1 MGPVERSLPT
11 VLEMMEQQGTP
22 LREGHKVPLEMVY
35 RQNTIT
41 HDQYRA
47 ILSEWDNERRA
58 ERNREAIG
66 EMDLQAEML
75 AERMRKARVP
85 ERFVGCPVD
94 RRCDDVFARGG
105 WAYIHGHDAMAVNM
119 SACAMLK
126 SWLLRNDFG
135 TAAFARS
142 TDVLQRLRE
151 DGADEAMRRCAV
163 AGMLDIA
170 AIVKLA
176 HAAGMLVL
184 ADLGT
189 EVATDW
195 AVSRLGDLLSRRFG
209 AELPTIV
216 TTRLEATELAGHL
229 GSRGCVESAQGVME
243 LVRAQSVLVEA

>member
-163 AGMLDIA
+163 AGML
-170 AIVKLA
+170 
-176 HAAGMLVL
+176 VL